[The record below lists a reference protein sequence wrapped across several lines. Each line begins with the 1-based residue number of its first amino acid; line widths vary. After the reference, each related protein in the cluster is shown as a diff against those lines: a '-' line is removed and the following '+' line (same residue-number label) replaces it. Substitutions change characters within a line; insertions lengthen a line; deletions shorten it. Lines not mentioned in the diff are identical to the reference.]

1 MRESTPRERLIFAL
15 DVEDEARARELVQKL
30 RPYVGTFKFG
40 LELLLRG
47 GIDLVERVA
56 DGAEVFIDAKLHD
69 VPATVSRAVAR
80 VLDGRV
86 SVRFITVHD
95 PTRCAVEAARGRATV
110 LRVTTLT
117 SIDPAALGGAE
128 AVTRLVVARALE
140 AQRDGAGGVVC
151 SPREARAVREA
162 LETLGRETV
171 VVTPGVRP
179 AWASVDNDDQR
190 RTATVTEAL
199 REGADHVVIGRPIR
213 DARDPVEAAKRVLDE
228 IDAVA

>member
-1 MRESTPRERLIFAL
+1 M
-15 DVEDEARARELVQKL
+15 
-30 RPYVGTFKFG
+30 
-40 LELLLRG
+40 
-47 GIDLVERVA
+47 
-56 DGAEVFIDAKLHD
+56 
-69 VPATVSRAVAR
+69 
-80 VLDGRV
+80 
-86 SVRFITVHD
+86 
-95 PTRCAVEAARGRATV
+95 
-110 LRVTTLT
+110 
-117 SIDPAALGGAE
+117 
-128 AVTRLVVARALE
+128 
-140 AQRDGAGGVVC
+140 C